1 MPTKKIT
8 TEDKVKVLTDLVNEM
23 FRVEPLPNFVDP
35 APKTEIE
42 HRQKAALAR
51 MYADSGFRS
60 YLQDAV
66 NRSIY
71 AAAMNAEDMASLIFS
86 RAKIKTLKELL
97 SVAERSFKDIDA
109 TMARA
114 RIDANNEEREESL
127 ESDAETVRL

>member
-8 TEDKVKVLTDLVNEM
+8 TEDKVKSLTDLINEM
-23 FRVEPLPNFVDP
+23 FKSEPLPDFVDP

-60 YLQDAV
+60 YLQDAI

-71 AAAMNAEDMASLIFS
+71 IAAMGTEDMAGLVYNK
-86 RAKIKTLKELL
+86 AKIKTLKELL
-97 SVAERSFKDIDA
+97 SVAERSFKDVDG
-109 TMARA
+109 TMAKA
-114 RIDANNEEREESL
+114 RTDANNEERQKSFS
-127 ESDAETVRL
+127 SDAETVRL